1 MSFRKAGRLALHDG
15 ALQVEIDGIGRFSFD
30 NTMLISDDGKPAGYA
45 LPSTSGKAVN
55 LHMTSGQLYTVI
67 GTQLLGLAGQRI
79 QKAAVF
85 EVA

>member
-1 MSFRKAGRLALHDG
+1 MSFRKAGRVALHDG

-30 NTMLISDDGKPAGYA
+30 DTMLVGADGKPVGYV

-55 LHMTSGQLYTVI
+55 LHMGAGQQYTVI
-67 GTQLLGLAGQRI
+67 RTQLLGLAGQRI

>member
-30 NTMLISDDGKPAGYA
+30 NTMLIGADGTPAGYA

>member
-1 MSFRKAGRLALHDG
+1 MSFRKAGRVALHDG

-30 NTMLISDDGKPAGYA
+30 NTVLIGADGKPAGYA
-45 LPSTSGKAVN
+45 LPSTSGKAVS
-55 LHMTSGQLYTVI
+55 LHMAAGQLYTVI
-67 GTQLLGLAGQRI
+67 KTQLLELAGQRI

>member
-1 MSFRKAGRLALHDG
+1 MSFRKAGRVALHDG

-30 NTMLISDDGKPAGYA
+30 NTVLIGADGKPAGYA

-55 LHMTSGQLYTVI
+55 LHMAAGQLYTVI
-67 GTQLLGLAGQRI
+67 KTQLLELAGQRI